1 MKKQDLSYLYA
12 ESIEAQYTD
21 LTEYRRERQAYI
33 NKVRRRRI
41 IVLALAAALAAVV
54 WALS

>member
-21 LTEYRRERQAYI
+21 LTNTGVSA
-33 NKVRRRRI
+33 KPTSTGF
-41 IVLALAAALAAVV
+41 AAGGSLF
-54 WALS
+54 WH